1 MIPQDEQSKPGKKE
15 QIPKKE
21 EGEDYVPFSVIL
33 GRDLIFIDWT
43 IQFGGQLL
51 GLLVGA
57 ILGFLVGVNVFKEL
71 FSGSGTINATVYL
84 VFQVGIG
91 LAVIGLSI
99 YYIQKLGI
107 RINHPK
113 KISSNKLNITKIA
126 FFGISSI
133 LGIAYLYGGH
143 LAPAAHKIAGILPP
157 ENGNGENGGNG
168 GENGG
173 GTVDFNT
180 TNEYIIL
187 LVTIM
192 ITTAIFALLYA
203 GIVYSM
209 NIKVR
214 TKVGVAVGSAVI
226 LLTFYLLS
234 QFSISEYL
242 LKAFTE
248 KSYSLILVFLTDFL
262 YYLLVALITI
272 LVYHQSR
279 RIELSILVLFLG
291 FTFGYG
297 SPSNIILQIIA
308 LKWGFPNFSDN
319 ITTISDV
326 LARTLEG
333 LEYAGLFGMIIY
345 PIIFYKDT
353 IKFGKNFWDTA
364 KKQGLVLLAF
374 TLVVAV
380 IEILIQFISQ
390 YLGIFLFLIIFIV
403 LVGLVNALITSKYGK
418 QSYTA
423 LLTSM
428 SQATL
433 QMSESVVPSLEK
445 QVKLL
450 ERKTKRRDIIKTILG
465 TALPVVFYFLIMYVT
480 TAITSQ
486 TSIGES
492 IFLFTAL
499 PISIGIISFATT
511 FFFVQ
516 DPLIKGHFS
525 YPLKALGLIGS
536 IIYFIFACY
545 NLVYNNIGVYPIIT
559 IFFIPL
565 IIIPIFTKKK
575 IGTLLL
581 SIAGENKPRALR
593 ELIKRKD
600 LDLDHFE
607 KNFHKSPAIFKIYL
621 ALILTKR
628 GEKTS
633 TIQNAVSMITSSFP
647 IERAAGAL
655 VLLYMNDNETL
666 ERIVK
671 LLENDIDP
679 RVRDSIA
686 YGLRY
691 FEDLPEEIYKR
702 IIDSQHYED
711 DSKVLETLKQTIS
724 ILDQSFHKTEEEEH
738 LKEEYLEEI

>member
-1 MIPQDEQSKPGKKE
+1 
-15 QIPKKE
+15 
-21 EGEDYVPFSVIL
+21 
-33 GRDLIFIDWT
+33 
-43 IQFGGQLL
+43 
-51 GLLVGA
+51 
-57 ILGFLVGVNVFKEL
+57 
-71 FSGSGTINATVYL
+71 
-84 VFQVGIG
+84 
-91 LAVIGLSI
+91 
-99 YYIQKLGI
+99 
-107 RINHPK
+107 
-113 KISSNKLNITKIA
+113 
-126 FFGISSI
+126 
-133 LGIAYLYGGH
+133 
-143 LAPAAHKIAGILPP
+143 
-157 ENGNGENGGNG
+157 
-168 GENGG
+168 
-173 GTVDFNT
+173 
-180 TNEYIIL
+180 
-187 LVTIM
+187 M

-203 GIVYSM
+203 GIMYSM

-214 TKVGVAVGSAVI
+214 TKVGVAIGSAVI

-279 RIELSILVLFLG
+279 RIELSIIVLFLG

-297 SPSNIILQIIA
+297 SPTNIILQIIA
-308 LKWGFPNFSDN
+308 LKWGFPNFSDSV
-319 ITTISDV
+319 TTISDV

-333 LEYAGLFGMIIY
+333 FEYAGLFGMIIY

-353 IKFGKNFWDTA
+353 ISFGKKFWDTA
-364 KKQGLVLLAF
+364 KKQGLILLVF
-374 TLVVAV
+374 TLVVAA

-390 YLGIFLFLIIFIV
+390 YLGILLFLIVFIV
-403 LVGLVNALITSKYGK
+403 LVFAVNMLITSRYGK

-423 LLTSM
+423 LLTAM

-450 ERKTKRRDIIKTILG
+450 ERRTRRRDIIKITLG
-465 TALPVVFYFLIMYVT
+465 SSLPVVLYFLIMYVT

-486 TSIGES
+486 TTTGET
-492 IFLFTAL
+492 IFLFTAV
-499 PISIGIISFATT
+499 PISIAIISFATT
-511 FFFVQ
+511 FFFVR

-536 IIYFIFACY
+536 IVYFIFACN
-545 NLVYNNIGVYPIIT
+545 NLVYNNMGVYPVVA
-559 IFFIPL
+559 IFFVPL

-575 IGTLLL
+575 IGALLL
-581 SIAGENKPRALR
+581 TLAGENKPRALR
-593 ELIKRKD
+593 ELINRKD
-600 LDLDHFE
+600 LDLSNFE
-607 KNFHKSPAIFKIYL
+607 KSFHKSPAIFKIYL

-628 GEKTS
+628 GEKFS
-633 TIQNAVSMITSSFP
+633 TIQNAISMLTSNFP
-647 IERAAGAL
+647 IERASGAL
-655 VLLYMNDNETL
+655 VLLYLNDNETL
-666 ERIVK
+666 ERIVRI
-671 LLENDIDP
+671 LENDIDP

-691 FEDLPEEIYKR
+691 FKDLPEEIYKR
-702 IIDSQHYED
+702 VIDSQHYED

>member
-1 MIPQDEQSKPGKKE
+1 MIPQEKESNPENKE
-15 QIPKKE
+15 QITKKE
-21 EGEDYVPFSVIL
+21 DSEDYVPFSVIL

-57 ILGFLVGVNVFKEL
+57 ILGFLVGVNIFKEL
-71 FSGSGTINATVYL
+71 FSASGTISATVYL

-113 KISSNKLNITKIA
+113 KISSNKVNITKIA
-126 FFGISSI
+126 FFGISFI

-143 LAPAAHKIAGILPP
+143 IAPAAHKIAGTLPP
-157 ENGNGENGGNG
+157 ENGNSGNG

-203 GIVYSM
+203 GIVYSI
-209 NIKVR
+209 NIKVK
-214 TKVGVAVGSAVI
+214 TKEGVAIGSAVI

-279 RIELSILVLFLG
+279 RIELSIIVLFLG

-297 SPSNIILQIIA
+297 SPTNIILQIIA

-353 IKFGKNFWDTA
+353 IKFGKKFWDTT
-364 KKQGLVLLAF
+364 KKQGLVLLVF

-450 ERKTKRRDIIKTILG
+450 ERKTKRRAIIKITSG
-465 TALPVVFYFLIMYVT
+465 TTLPVVFYFLIIYVT

-486 TSIGES
+486 TTIGES

-499 PISIGIISFATT
+499 PISIAIISFATT
-511 FFFVQ
+511 FFFVR

-525 YPLKALGLIGS
+525 YPLKALGLIGA
-536 IIYFIFACY
+536 IIYFIYACY
-545 NLVYNNIGVYPIIT
+545 NLVYNNIGVYPVIT

-575 IGTLLL
+575 VGSLLL
-581 SIAGENKPRALR
+581 SIAGENKPRALQ
-593 ELIKRKD
+593 ELINRKD
-600 LDLDHFE
+600 LDLNQFE
-607 KNFHKSPAIFKIYL
+607 RSFHKSPAIFKIYL

-633 TIQNAVSMITSSFP
+633 TIQNAISMLTSNFP

-655 VLLYMNDNETL
+655 VLLYLNDNETL
-666 ERIVK
+666 ERVVK

-691 FEDLPEEIYKR
+691 FKDLPEEIYKR

-724 ILDQSFHKTEEEEH
+724 ILDQSFHKTEEEH

>member
-1 MIPQDEQSKPGKKE
+1 
-15 QIPKKE
+15 
-21 EGEDYVPFSVIL
+21 
-33 GRDLIFIDWT
+33 
-43 IQFGGQLL
+43 QFGGQLL
-51 GLLVGA
+51 GLLVGV
-57 ILGFLVGVNVFKEL
+57 IVGFIVGVNVFSEIL
-71 FSGSGTINATVYL
+71 SGESINATVYL
-84 VFQVGIG
+84 VLQVGIG

-113 KISSNKLNITKIA
+113 KISSNKMNITKIA
-126 FFGISSI
+126 FFGISFI
-133 LGIAYLYGGH
+133 LGIAYLYGGY

-157 ENGNGENGGNG
+157 ENGENGNG

-180 TNEYIIL
+180 TNEYIML
-187 LVTIM
+187 LVIIM
-192 ITTAIFALLYA
+192 LTTAIFALLYA
-203 GIVYSM
+203 GIVYSINM
-209 NIKVR
+209 KVR

-248 KSYSLILVFLTDFL
+248 KSYSLILVFLTDCL

-279 RIELSILVLFLG
+279 RIELSIIVLFLG

-297 SPSNIILQIIA
+297 SPTNIILQIIA

-353 IKFGKNFWDTA
+353 IKFGKQFWDTT
-364 KKQGLVLLAF
+364 KKQGLALLLF
-374 TLVVAV
+374 TLVVAA
-380 IEILIQFISQ
+380 IEILIQF
-390 YLGIFLFLIIFIV
+390 LGFILNSIFIILIIFI
-403 LVGLVNALITSKYGK
+403 GLVFVVNMLITSKYGK

-433 QMSESVVPSLEK
+433 QMSESVIPSLEK

-450 ERKTKRRDIIKTILG
+450 ERKTKRRNIIKIISG
-465 TALPVVFYFLIMYVT
+465 TTVPVVLYFLIMYVT

-499 PISIGIISFATT
+499 PISIVIISFATT
-511 FFFVQ
+511 FFFVR
-516 DPLIKGHFS
+516 DPLIKSHFS

-536 IIYFIFACY
+536 VIYFIYACY
-545 NLVYNNIGVYPIIT
+545 NLVYNNMGVYPVIT

-575 IGTLLL
+575 IGSLLL
-581 SIAGENKPRALR
+581 TLAGENKPRALR
-593 ELIKRKD
+593 ELINRKD
-600 LDLDHFE
+600 LDLNHFE
-607 KNFHKSPAIFKIYL
+607 KSFYKSPAIFKIYL

-633 TIQNAVSMITSSFP
+633 TIQNAISMLTSNFP

-655 VLLYMNDNETL
+655 VLLYLNDLETL
-666 ERIVK
+666 EGVVK

-691 FEDLPEEIYKR
+691 FKDLPEEIYKR
-702 IIDSQHYED
+702 VIDSQHYED

-738 LKEEYLEEI
+738 LKEEYMEEI